1 MVDGK
6 FILGKESILMEKKQ
20 NMPSVAPGI
29 DDDEEL
35 ERSASKQER
44 EKGEFTKVTKLSY
57 DEVDPS

>member
-1 MVDGK
+1 MD
-6 FILGKESILMEKKQ
+6 KKQ

-44 EKGEFTKVTKLSY
+44 EKGEYTHVTKLSY